1 MSRTLRIGSLFSFSD
16 DNDIISYIWRMN
28 LKKYSVAFILLLCLL
43 GISSQQKAVD
53 ANQEIVFQFADDA
66 MRSANA
72 ENAISAVKKLLL
84 TVGVQ
89 DIQVDEQANG
99 VLKIKY
105 YSDAEVVDVKR
116 LLSEDRALELDFS
129 ETRLANSR
137 FPSKEQKDL
146 YNLKVSKIQTQQDLS
161 IGISN
166 EGVLVQ
172 KVDVE
177 RFINPSDLNAISN
190 RVEFAAILQERI
202 TIKFSDTSGFIIC
215 DHAYQIPEVRAGPQV

>member
-1 MSRTLRIGSLFSFSD
+1 
-16 DNDIISYIWRMN
+16 MN
-28 LKKYSVAFILLLCLL
+28 FKKYSVAFILLLCLL

-53 ANQEIVFQFADDA
+53 ANQEIVFQFSDDA

-89 DIQVDEQANG
+89 DIQVEEQANG

-105 YSDAEVVDVKR
+105 YSDAEIVDVKR

-129 ETRLANSR
+129 ETRLGNSK

-146 YNLKVSKIQTQQDLS
+146 CNLKVSKIQKQQDLS

-202 TIKFSDTSGFIIC
+202 TIKFSDTSGFIISY
-215 DHAYQIPEVRAGPQV
+215 HAYQIPKVRAGPQV